1 MTNIPD
7 PYNIWMYPLI
17 TLEGSLFWI
26 SFHLHDEQAHLMNSK
41 YTRLEEDIIHAQNK
55 IRHGDQK
62 RQHHP

>member
-1 MTNIPD
+1 
-7 PYNIWMYPLI
+7 
-17 TLEGSLFWI
+17 
-26 SFHLHDEQAHLMNSK
+26 MNSK